1 MTIASVVAGG
11 TPIGTLHAGYCCS
24 SCGEPLAILWARTRL
39 GLSPC
44 AADLAARP
52 VTHCPRCAAEV
63 DALGLWG
70 PADDD
75 ANIKISRANV

>member
-1 MTIASVVAGG
+1 MTIHAVVAGG

-52 VTHCPRCAAEV
+52 VTNCPRCHHQV
-63 DALGLWG
+63 DALQLFG
-70 PADDD
+70 PATTGS
-75 ANIKISRANV
+75 NIKISRANV